1 MNRRIIVWIVGTVV
15 FLLALVLV
23 LLLTASTAKAQN
35 LQGSF
40 SGKLNAGMAKLTIV
54 LNIEADGTAS
64 ATFSGKMQIISR
76 KGGASPFTGD

>member
-40 SGKLNAGMAKLTIV
+40 
-54 LNIEADGTAS
+54 
-64 ATFSGKMQIISR
+64 
-76 KGGASPFTGD
+76 